1 MTDKFR
7 HNHKHQQRKPIEPKT
22 SFNKVQASL
31 YDSFADAYGMEY
43 MLQNVLQIAWPVYK
57 VKLDVIVT
65 AEPENVLKEIHFTLL
80 QLIKLNINTY
90 ESIAAFLGLEPT
102 DFLLDELLELRKNYL
117 IEYHNEAFHIKTM
130 GEDYL
135 NGKINIPVTEKKV
148 YSFCVDGFTNEIIN
162 DYLFP
167 LADDTFQQIEE
178 QSTKIDY
185 AFIEKH
191 WLTINAK
198 YKANNKGFEIVDLA
212 NGRQSIDSHPLFEKR
227 YLLIFK
233 GKDGEEEGKLK
244 LKLIN
249 DNRQEFSSACG
260 VIETHVFKSPEN
272 YLQKFEGFEY
282 RASGKNNNPLKDKL
296 NAINGY
302 MHINFQ
308 EVDDYLR
315 YALANGKIVY
325 LEVPRIL
332 RKAKSFIDDIE
343 QFLKKPES
351 KLYLIYGVSHDY
363 KHDEDTLSKLN
374 ELKRSHRNFV
384 LIDLPDHAFNIG
396 LEVSGVHNRTII
408 KDNDFY
414 IETSYNFFT
423 LDVERKEKISAETAT
438 IFKRDV
444 EDYFNKQK
452 QLYHIM
458 R

>member
-1 MTDKFR
+1 MAEKFR
-7 HNHKHQQRKPIEPKT
+7 HNHKNQKQSQKVLPNR
-22 SFNKVQASL
+22 SYNKVQSSL
-31 YDSFADAYGMEY
+31 YDDFEKAYGMDY
-43 MLQNVLQIAWPVYK
+43 MLQNVLQIAWPVHK

-117 IEYHNEAFHIKTM
+117 IEYHNEAFYIKPM

-135 NGKINIPVTEKKV
+135 MGKINIPVTEKKV
-148 YSFCVDGFTNEIIN
+148 YAICIDGFTNEVIR
-162 DYLFP
+162 DYEITR
-167 LADDTFQQIEE
+167 ADETFQQIEG
-178 QSTKIDY
+178 QSIKIDY
-185 AFIEKH
+185 TFIETH
-191 WLTINAK
+191 WLNISAK

-212 NGRQSIDSHPLFEKR
+212 NGRQSVDSHQLFEKR
-227 YLLIFK
+227 YLMIFK
-233 GKDGEEEGKLK
+233 GKEGAEEGKIK
-244 LKLIN
+244 LKLVN
-249 DNRQEFSSACG
+249 ESRQEFSNACQ
-260 VIETHVFKSPEN
+260 VIETFIFNSPEN

-282 RASGKNNNPLKDKL
+282 KASSKNNDPLKDKL
-296 NAINGY
+296 NAIDGY
-302 MHINFQ
+302 LHINFQ

-315 YALANGKIVY
+315 YALTHGKTVY

-332 RKAKSFIDDIE
+332 KKAKSFIDDIE

-363 KHDEDTLSKLN
+363 KHDEGILSKLN
-374 ELKRSHRNFV
+374 ELKRSYRNFV
-384 LIDLPDHAFNIG
+384 LIDLPDHAYNIG

-408 KDNDFY
+408 KDSDFY

-438 IFKRDV
+438 IFKREV
-444 EDYFNKQK
+444 EEYLNKQK
-452 QLYHIM
+452 KLYGI